1 MNWRVRLGTT
11 MFWSSLSLLCLPFLA
26 PAQVRKGQ
34 AISQEE
40 LSGWINN
47 QRDCSAGSEVYFS
60 RLDYYDFKGDG
71 NQEAIVVASSC
82 ATGTAG
88 PDVHSVVA
96 RDASGV
102 LFELKIPEPDQK
114 AYDSLFGNRN
124 SDLDVE
130 DGLLVS
136 TFNDDEAREPPLI
149 IKYKWTGKQF
159 EIVFLKKTGIFKT
172 SYDCSKADSEVESAI
187 CHVKEIAD
195 LDLQLGALY
204 KSVLAR
210 LPAAEQTSLRQ
221 EQRAWLL
228 QRDKEC
234 VIYKGWVH
242 CLTDHYQKRIDQIK
256 NRSASPITG
265 TPPAN

>member
-1 MNWRVRLGTT
+1 MSWRGRARSAI
-11 MFWSSLSLLCLPFLA
+11 FWGSFLLLCLPFLA
-26 PAQVRKGQ
+26 LAEVQKAQP
-34 AISQEE
+34 ISQEE
-40 LSGWINN
+40 LSSWINN

-88 PDVHSVVA
+88 PDVHSVFG
-96 RDASGV
+96 RDASGE
-102 LFELKIPEPDQK
+102 LIELKIPEPDEK

-136 TFNDDEAREPPLI
+136 TFNDDIAREPPLI
-149 IKYKWTGKQF
+149 IKYKWNGKQF

-172 SYDCSKADSEVESAI
+172 SYDCSKADREAENAI
-187 CHVKEIAD
+187 CHVKELAD
-195 LDLQLGALY
+195 FDLQLGALY
-204 KSVLAR
+204 KSVLAK
-210 LPAAEQTSLRQ
+210 LPPTEQTLLRQ
-221 EQRAWLL
+221 EQRAWLS

-234 VIYKGWVH
+234 LIYKGWVG
-242 CLTDHYQKRIDQIK
+242 CLTDYYQKRIDQLK
-256 NRSASPITG
+256 KQSGSPTTG